1 MNNDP
6 SLTDKEELEN
16 APTPDAVEPQP
27 PAPAPTEAVEKVP
40 EPEPE
45 PESPAAVEPEPAPE
59 PQAEPEASQPVQ
71 ESEPEPE
78 PTPAE
83 EPTAE
88 APAEEAPPAEGE
100 PEPDLII
107 DTSKMS
113 DGKRAALELA
123 ESSRDTVW
131 RYPTFAGR
139 LFMGKLPWDLIHPY
153 PQPSEEDTK
162 KGEAFLKELE
172 TFLHEKTD
180 PDTIDREGEISDEVI
195 DGLAK
200 MGAFGIKIP
209 ESYGG
214 LGHSQVTY
222 CRAATLLGSHCA
234 NLTALLSA
242 HQSIGIPQPLLLFG
256 TEEQKQKYLPKI
268 AKGMISAFA
277 LTEESVG
284 SDPAKMETIATP
296 TDDGEYFIINGRK
309 LWCTNGIKAGAI
321 IVMAQTPPVTVKG
334 KQKNQITAFIVDM
347 DMPGVQIRHR
357 CRFMGLK
364 ALYNAVVEFKEVRV
378 PRANI
383 VLGEGKG
390 LRVALTTLNTGRLT
404 LPAGCLG
411 GAKRC
416 LQILREWSNERVQWG
431 NKIGRHAAI
440 ADKIARAASDVF
452 AMEAM
457 TLLTA
462 GLVDRKETDIRIEAA
477 MCKMWVSE
485 AAWHLV
491 DETMQVRG
499 GRGYETADSLRARGE
514 KGIAVERMMR
524 DSKIN
529 MIFEGSSEI
538 MRLFIAREALDPHLQ
553 IGAAVMNSRL
563 PKQERRAAAIK
574 AFKFYAK
581 WYPLL
586 WLPIGDTP
594 PSGMDGGLRKHARYA
609 ARTSRRLARAMFH
622 AMVRY
627 GPKLEEQGMTLGRLV
642 DIGTEIFAVA
652 SVASRG
658 STMIKG
664 GADRKEVRQLV
675 DHFVKAAS
683 LRIDEHFRAL
693 RRNADKKGWKLS
705 GEVLEKKYTWLEE
718 GMVRE

>member
-1 MNNDP
+1 MNPDP
-6 SLTDKEELEN
+6 TATDKDPET
-16 APTPDAVEPQP
+16 TPPADAVASESPP
-27 PAPAPTEAVEKVP
+27 PAEVIEKKPDPGTEPGP

-45 PESPAAVEPEPAPE
+45 PEPQPEAQVEPPEPADAPEPAPAAE
-59 PQAEPEASQPVQ
+59 PAQAAEPEAPPV
-71 ESEPEPE
+71 
-78 PTPAE
+78 
-83 EPTAE
+83 
-88 APAEEAPPAEGE
+88 EGE
-100 PEPDLII
+100 PEPELII

-123 ESSRDTVW
+123 ESSRDSVW

-139 LFMGKLPWDLIHPY
+139 LFMGTLPWDLIHPY

-172 TFLHEKTD
+172 TFLRENVD
-180 PDTIDREGEISDEVI
+180 PDAIDREGEIPDDVI
-195 DGLAK
+195 EGLAK

-209 ESYGG
+209 EAYGG

-222 CRAATLLGSHCA
+222 CRAATLLGSYCA

-268 AKGMISAFA
+268 AEGMISAFA
-277 LTEESVG
+277 LTEDSVG

-296 TDDGEYFIINGRK
+296 TDDGEHFIINGRK

-321 IVMAQTPPVTVKG
+321 VVMARTPSVMVKG
-334 KQKNQITAFIVDM
+334 KPKNQITAFVVDM
-347 DMPGVQIRHR
+347 DMRGVQIKHR

-364 ALYNAVVEFKEVRV
+364 ALYNAVIEFKEVRV

-411 GAKRC
+411 GAKRS

-431 NKIGRHAAI
+431 HKIGRHAAI

-477 MCKMWVSE
+477 MCKMWVTE

-514 KGIAVERMMR
+514 KPIAVERMMR

-563 PKQERRAAAIK
+563 PKEERRAAALK

-586 WLPIGDTP
+586 WLPIGDRV
-594 PSGMDGGLRKHARYA
+594 PSGMDGGMRGHARYA

-652 SVASRG
+652 AVASRG
-658 STMIKG
+658 SAMIKG
-664 GADRKEVRQLV
+664 GAERKEVRQLV
-675 DHFVKAAS
+675 DHFVKASS
-683 LRIDEHFRAL
+683 LRINEHFRAL

-705 GEVLEKKYTWLEE
+705 GEVLEKKYAWLEE